1 MAEIF
6 SRAAGIG
13 TREAIRCGGC
23 DQTWSGVSRCH
34 CSACHLTLSRASAFD
49 AHIRRGGVHVHPSEV
64 GLELRD
70 GIWRHPGTSEGVW
83 S

>member
-1 MAEIF
+1 M
-6 SRAAGIG
+6 S
-13 TREAIRCGGC
+13 
-23 DQTWSGVSRCH
+23 S
-34 CSACHLTLSRASAFD
+34 ASAFD
-49 AHIRRGGVHVHPSEV
+49 AHIRRGGEHFHPSIV